1 MVYCGLAWQVVKHH
15 TIVDSLP
22 LHSQWLRGEKWEKK
36 KKKEDKKTKNKVEL
50 IGWDKTIYKDR
61 ERKGEE

>member
-36 KKKEDKKTKNKVEL
+36 KKKKHLIKKGHVINLVCEQL
-50 IGWDKTIYKDR
+50 L
-61 ERKGEE
+61 

>member
-1 MVYCGLAWQVVKHH
+1 MG
-15 TIVDSLP
+15 
-22 LHSQWLRGEKWEKK
+22 KK

>member
-36 KKKEDKKTKNKVEL
+36 KKKKEDKKTKNKVEL
-50 IGWDKTIYKDR
+50 IG
-61 ERKGEE
+61 